1 MSEQE
6 TYIGKF
12 KKVSSNP
19 EEFSKFYLAHVENL
33 SPEEASLETLLDKYS
48 NFFVA
53 NGVLYEIIDL
63 EELETS
69 DQTVFHKESDDTWSF
84 YTSFYNGG
92 TCLEEQ
98 LENFEE

>member
-19 EEFSKFYLAHVENL
+19 EEFARAYLINVEKL
-33 SPEEASLETLLDKYS
+33 SPEEASLETLLDKHS
-48 NFFVA
+48 RFFIA

-69 DQTVFHKESDDTWSF
+69 DQTIFHKENDGTWSF

-92 TCLEEQ
+92 TYLREQ
-98 LENFEE
+98 LEDFKE